1 MPPPDKARR
10 DVLISKALSYLL
22 RHGAEKEKL
31 SIDDQGY
38 VKISDVLSHQ
48 RLKSLKTTRDDINRI
63 VQENDKKRFT
73 IKDDMICANQGH
85 SLKAVKNDNLTPM
98 TIDELSQLRIYHGT
112 YRTKL
117 PLIKSSGGLSKMNRN
132 HIHFTCEQY
141 STCSGIRYNANVLI
155 YINASKCIEHGIVFY
170 KSLNNV
176 ILTSG
181 DKDGKLSWEFIDRI
195 VDLDGNEINKEQ
207 V

>member
-1 MPPPDKARR
+1 MCQPGPF
-10 DVLISKALSYLL
+10 
-22 RHGAEKEKL
+22 
-31 SIDDQGY
+31 
-38 VKISDVLSHQ
+38 VKSS
-48 RLKSLKTTRDDINRI
+48 
-63 VQENDKKRFT
+63 E
-73 IKDDMICANQGH
+73 
-85 SLKAVKNDNLTPM
+85 NDNLTPM

-181 DKDGKLSWEFIDRI
+181 NKDGKLSWGLLIALLTLTVMKSTKSKFRNN
-195 VDLDGNEINKEQ
+195 LGKKLSNKFEQ
-207 V
+207 VGTHDFSLESQL